1 MESGHVNR
9 YWLCVHLPGLPLE
22 MHARDAADEAAMLAR
37 LAAWCGQFSSFVS
50 ISAPHTLVLEAGGSL
65 KLFGGIERLAAQIK
79 SGLRALGFTARVA
92 AAPTPLAAELLAW
105 AGKEMFVA
113 RASELP
119 RALGALPVEVLPL
132 DDRKGVS
139 TLFPAREKG
148 TDPFAVFS
156 GPQLRLL
163 HGMGLRLIGDVMRL
177 PRDGLARRLGPA
189 LVTVLDRALGRHADG
204 RAPFVP
210 PARFHARL
218 ELPAPTGNLEA
229 LAFALQ
235 RLLREMEGFLR
246 ARRAGVRA
254 FRLQLFHARR
264 PTTLIEMPLLACAR
278 DVAHLLKLARTRLE
292 SIALPETVEAIA
304 LDASA
309 IETLPERSRGLW
321 HGMQVPGNASLA
333 FIERLQARLGEAA
346 VQNLDCVA
354 DHRPERA
361 YRVRPLNN
369 ATSGPTK
376 QTGRAVVFARP
387 LWLLREAM
395 PLAMHDGRPC
405 LDGAME
411 LDADRERIE
420 SGWWD
425 GQPIARDYFIA
436 RDRRGR
442 RLWVYRD
449 LINDGWFLHGM
460 FG

>member
-9 YWLCVHLPGLPLE
+9 YWLCVHLPDLALE

-50 ISAPHTLVLEAGGSL
+50 ISAPHALVLEAGGSL
-65 KLFGGIERLAAQIK
+65 KLFGGIGRLAARIK
-79 SGLRALGFTARVA
+79 SGLRALGVTARIA
-92 AAPTPLAAELLAW
+92 AAPTPLAAELCAW
-105 AGKEMFVA
+105 AGKETFVHV
-113 RASELP
+113 SELP
-119 RALGALPVEVLPL
+119 RALGTLPVEVLPL
-132 DDRKGVS
+132 D
-139 TLFPAREKG
+139 A
-148 TDPFAVFS
+148 A
-156 GPQLRLL
+156 QLRLL

-177 PRDGLARRLGPA
+177 PRGGLARRLGPA
-189 LVTVLDRALGRHADG
+189 LVMVLDRALGSHADA
-204 RAPFVP
+204 RVPFVP

-246 ARRAGVRA
+246 ARQAGVRA
-254 FRLQLFHARR
+254 FRLRFFHARR
-264 PTTLIEMPLLACAR
+264 SATTIEMPLLSCAR
-278 DVAHLLKLARTRLE
+278 DAAHLLKLARTRLE
-292 SIALPETVEAIA
+292 SVALPETVEAIA
-304 LDASA
+304 LDASL
-309 IETLPERSRGLW
+309 IEVLPERSRGFAW
-321 HGMQVPGNASLA
+321 GENKYVSDPVFSASLA

-346 VQNLDCVA
+346 VRNIECVA

-361 YRVRPLNN
+361 YRMGPLKNV
-369 ATSGPTK
+369 TSGPTK
-376 QTGRAVVFARP
+376 QLGRATVFARP

-395 PLAMHDGRPC
+395 PLAMHDNRPA
-405 LDGAME
+405 LDGTLQ
-411 LDADRERIE
+411 LDTNRERIE

-425 GQPIARDYFIA
+425 GRPIARDYFIA

-449 LINDGWFLHGM
+449 LAGGGWFLQGL

>member
-9 YWLCVHLPGLPLE
+9 YWLCVHFPGLPLE
-22 MHARDAADEAAMLAR
+22 IHARDTADEAAMLAR

-50 ISAPHTLVLEAGGSL
+50 ISAPHALVLEAGGSL

-79 SGLRALGFTARVA
+79 SGLRALGFTPRVA
-92 AAPTPLAAELLAW
+92 AAPTPLAAELLAR
-105 AGKEMFVA
+105 AGKETFVA
-113 RASELP
+113 HAAELP
-119 RALGALPVEVLPL
+119 RALGTLPVEVLPL
-132 DDRKGVS
+132 ETAQS
-139 TLFPAREKG
+139 
-148 TDPFAVFS
+148 
-156 GPQLRLL
+156 RLL
-163 HGMGLRLIGDVMRL
+163 HGMGLRLVDDVMRL

-189 LVTVLDRALGRHADG
+189 LVGTLDRALGRRADA
-204 RAPFVP
+204 RAPFVA
-210 PARFHARL
+210 PAHFHARL

-254 FRLQLFHARR
+254 FRLRLHHVRGQTPVSAENRGLS
-264 PTTLIEMPLLACAR
+264 PTTIEMPLLACAR
-278 DVAHLLKLARTRLE
+278 DATHLLKLARTRLE

-309 IETLPERSRGLW
+309 IETLPERSRGFAW
-321 HGMQVPGNASLA
+321 GQTTIPPSLA
-333 FIERLQARLGEAA
+333 FIERLQARFGEAA
-346 VQNLDCVA
+346 VQNLECVA

-361 YRVRPLNN
+361 YRMGTDHGFRRFDVG
-369 ATSGPTK
+369 A
-376 QTGRAVVFARP
+376 RASAGNRKTVVCPRHARP

-395 PLAMHDGRPC
+395 PLTMHDGRPG
-405 LDGAME
+405 LDGVLE
-411 LDADRERIE
+411 LDVNRERIE

-425 GQPIARDYFIA
+425 GQPIARDYCMA

-449 LINDGWFLHGM
+449 LANGGWFLQGM

>member
-1 MESGHVNR
+1 MESGHVSR
-9 YWLCVHLPGLPLE
+9 YWLCVHLPGLPVE
-22 MHARDAADEAAMLAR
+22 THARDAADEAAMLAR

-50 ISAPHTLVLEAGGSL
+50 IGAPHALVLEAGGSL
-65 KLFGGIERLAAQIK
+65 KLFGGIGRLAARIK

-105 AGKEMFVA
+105 AGKETFVA
-113 RASELP
+113 HASELP

-132 DDRKGVS
+132 GA
-139 TLFPAREKG
+139 T
-148 TDPFAVFS
+148 
-156 GPQLRLL
+156 QLRLL

-189 LVTVLDRALGRHADG
+189 LVTALDRALGRHADA
-204 RAPFVP
+204 RVPFVP

-254 FRLQLFHARR
+254 FRLRLFHRKGVSTLFPYR
-264 PTTLIEMPLLACAR
+264 EKGTDPFSGPSPTIIEMPLLHCAR
-278 DVAHLLKLARTRLE
+278 DAAHLLKLARTRLE
-292 SIALPETVEAIA
+292 SVALPETVEAIA
-304 LDASA
+304 LDAAA
-309 IETLPERSRGLW
+309 IEALPERSRGFAW
-321 HGMQVPGNASLA
+321 GENRYVSDPIFPTSLA

-346 VQNLDCVA
+346 VRNLECVA

-361 YRVRPLNN
+361 YRARPLKNV
-369 ATSGPTK
+369 ASGPTK
-376 QTGRAVVFARP
+376 QPGRAAVFARP
-387 LWLLREAM
+387 LWLLREAI
-395 PLAMHDGRPC
+395 PLAMRDGRPC
-405 LDGAME
+405 LDDALQ
-411 LDADRERIE
+411 LDANRERIE

-425 GQPIARDYFIA
+425 GQPIARDYFVA

-449 LINDGWFLHGM
+449 LAGGGWFLQGM